1 MLAGLAALAAL
12 LPGAAEASGPEVWAA
27 LHDARLAASADRDP
41 SAATAIYETVL
52 EFLAE
57 DDPIRGEMLYWL
69 AREKALEGQE
79 NLALEL
85 LAESAGHASTH
96 DQARSLRAQLLAVR
110 HQVTELPFVATFD
123 DGDQGPWLRGWPRGS
138 EEDLVVTE
146 DLSPGDPA
154 LRWSVT
160 VAAGLDDFIA
170 LPLATGQVGPRRV
183 RMAVNSARQDSWL
196 RVVFLDEAGTRWT
209 SRVIAVPADEWAI
222 VDLPLADF
230 IRADAPF
237 AEERPVPTALTRLEV
252 RDVTAFHSDV
262 RGAHSIYFDDI
273 TLD

>member
-1 MLAGLAALAAL
+1 MAAGLAALCAL
-12 LPGAAEASGPEVWAA
+12 LSGVAEASGPEVWAA

-85 LAESAGHASTH
+85 LAEASDHPGSH
-96 DQARSLRAQLLAVR
+96 DAARSLRAQLLAAR
-110 HQVTELPFVATFD
+110 HQVTELPYVATFD
-123 DGDQGPWLRGWPRGS
+123 DGDKGPWLRGWPRGVEADLS
-138 EEDLVVTE
+138 VVEDL
-146 DLSPGDPA
+146 DPGDPV

-160 VAAGLDDFIA
+160 VSAGLDDFLA
-170 LPLATGQVGPRRV
+170 LPLARGQVGPQRV
-183 RMAVNSARQDSWL
+183 RMGVYSASQDSWL
-196 RVVFLDEAGTRWT
+196 RVVFLDLSGTRWT

-222 VDLPLADF
+222 VDLDLADF

-237 AEERPVPTALTRLEV
+237 SEERPVPTALTRLEV

-262 RGAHSIYFDDI
+262 RGAHPIYFDDV